1 MPYLLGIDSGT
12 TNVKAALF
20 DSAGGCIDAAS
31 VECCDVRMSRD
42 RVEIPMH
49 CYWDAVVQCL
59 GRIEAR
65 GKVRL
70 RDVRALSVSSQ
81 GVTFV
86 PVNDRGEE
94 IGQAIYLHDTRAVKE
109 AGTILDVF
117 GSRAVYDRAGQPAI
131 NAMFEAARLLWIRE
145 HEPERFARIHKVL
158 LVHDYLV
165 YRLTGK
171 FVTVPSIQSSSLLLD
186 IRRRSWWP
194 EMLDLIGL
202 SEEQLPRICDHG
214 QAVGH
219 VGARAAK
226 ETSLPSGAIV
236 VAGGI
241 DQICG
246 MIGVGNIEKGLI
258 SESTGSV
265 LALHTL
271 SVEPFHREEAGVFN
285 FCAFGE
291 SPYGLIPVCPTAGA
305 ALRWF
310 KESFCS
316 EENARAETMKESVYD
331 LLTRDASTIPPGS
344 DGLVMLPFLSGSGS
358 PKPDLR
364 AKAAFYGI
372 TLSHGKRHFVRAL
385 LESVACLLRSNI
397 DTLRN
402 AGMEF
407 KEIRS
412 FGGGSRSRLWNQIKA
427 DLCGLPVRTSPF
439 AEAGCCGAAVLAGV
453 GCGVYATIEEGCRA
467 LVRLD
472 EPLDPD
478 ASLCSL
484 YEDVYVRYE
493 SLRKAVEPLHA
504 H

>member
-1 MPYLLGIDSGT
+1 MPYFLGIDSGT
-12 TNVKAALF
+12 TNVKAAVF
-20 DSAGGCIDAAS
+20 DSEGGCIDAAS
-31 VECCDVRMSRD
+31 VECCDVRMCGD
-42 RVEIPMH
+42 RFEIPMH
-49 CYWDAVVQCL
+49 DYWDAVVQCIRQI
-59 GRIEAR
+59 GAR
-65 GKVRL
+65 GRVRL

-86 PVNDRGEE
+86 PVDDRGEE
-94 IGQAIYLHDTRAVKE
+94 IGQAIYLHDARAVKE
-109 AGTILDVF
+109 AEKILDAF

-165 YRLTGK
+165 CRLTGE
-171 FVTVPSIQSSSLLLD
+171 FATVPSIQSTSLLLD

-202 SEEQLPRICDHG
+202 SEEQLPRICEHG

-219 VGARAAK
+219 VGARAAE
-226 ETSLPSGAIV
+226 ETSLPSDTVV

-271 SVEPFHREEAGVFN
+271 SEEPFRHEDAGVFN

-291 SPYGLIPVCPTAGA
+291 HPYALVPYCQTAGA

-310 KESFCS
+310 NESFCS
-316 EENARAETMKESVYD
+316 EENTGAETAKESVYD
-331 LLTRDASTIPPGS
+331 VLTRDAGTVPPGS
-344 DGLVMLPFLSGSGS
+344 DGLLMLPFLAGSGS

-364 AKAAFYGI
+364 AKGVFYGI
-372 TLSHGKRHFVRAL
+372 TLLHEKRHFVRAL
-385 LESVACLLRSNI
+385 LESVACLLRSNV

-402 AGMEF
+402 EGMQF

-427 DLCGLPVRTSPF
+427 DLCGLPVRTSTF
-439 AEAGCCGAAVLAGV
+439 AESCCLGAAVLAGV

-472 EPLDPD
+472 EPLYPD
-478 ASLCSL
+478 ASLRPL
-484 YEDVYVRYE
+484 YEDVYARYE